1 METHEDKS
9 GQAFRKFIRRNTKM
23 ALAIT
28 IVLTVAAIVA
38 VYVFFKVVADAQVL
52 GIVPTTLGLWSVG
65 TFFAFCITLII
76 WELIFVAIWLI
87 PVVIVIFI
95 LWYRKLPEEERKEY
109 GMSPKRGTDPRRTE
123 GSGFFSFLVTVVW
136 LIIVWITGRWTL
148 TFNAWTFNDF
158 VYTWFI
164 AFLWILVP
172 CLIGGAIFLIWWL
185 RKEPIEE
192 S

>member
-9 GQAFRKFIRRNTKM
+9 GQAFRKFLRRNTRM
-23 ALAIT
+23 ALAM
-28 IVLTVAAIVA
+28 IVVIAVAAIVA

-52 GIVPTTLGLWSVG
+52 GIVPSTLGLWSVG
-65 TFFAFCITLII
+65 TFFAFMITLVI
-76 WELIFVAIWLI
+76 WELIFVISWLI

-123 GSGFFSFLVTVVW
+123 GSSFFSFLVTVVW

-148 TFNAWTFNDF
+148 AFNAWTFNDF
-158 VYTWFI
+158 VHTWFI

-172 CLIGGAIFLIWWL
+172 ALIAGAIFLIWWL